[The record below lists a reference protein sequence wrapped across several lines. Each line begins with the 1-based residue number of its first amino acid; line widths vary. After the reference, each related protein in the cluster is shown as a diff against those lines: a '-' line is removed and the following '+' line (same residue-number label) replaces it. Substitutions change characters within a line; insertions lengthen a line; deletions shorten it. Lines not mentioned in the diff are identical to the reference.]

1 MKPYISIFK
10 IKFMNNIQYRA
21 AALAGISTQAFFG
34 IVYIMVYLAF
44 YKSGTTNNLPMNWPE
59 LASYLWLNQIVFAL
73 VYLWQKDRELL
84 SMIKDGNIAYELC
97 RPINFY
103 KKWFATMYGS
113 RLAALLLRFLPI
125 AILAILLPA
134 PYKLYA
140 PISIKAMLLF
150 LVALLLSSIITTTIS
165 LLIHIITI
173 FTIDE
178 RGIMN
183 ILMVTGE
190 ILSGGTI
197 PISFFPTTLRK
208 IAYLFPFRYIADLPF
223 RIYSGNISIQNAI
236 PDLLNEVIWIIILIL
251 LGYLLSKKA
260 TKKAVIQGG

>member
-21 AALAGISTQAFFG
+21 AALAGISTQLFFG
-34 IVYIMVYLAF
+34 LVFIMVYLAF
-44 YKSGTTNNLPMNWPE
+44 YQSGTTKSLPMNWPE
-59 LASYLWLNQIVFAL
+59 LVSYLWLNQIVFAL

-113 RLAALLLRFLPI
+113 RLAAVLLRFLPVTAI
-125 AILAILLPA
+125 ALLLPE
-134 PYKLYA
+134 PYKLYT
-140 PISIKAMLLF
+140 PISIKAFLLF
-150 LVALLLSSIITTTIS
+150 LITIILSSITVTSIS

-178 RGIMN
+178 RGIMT

-190 ILSGGTI
+190 ILSGGSI

-223 RIYSGNISIQNAI
+223 RIYSGNISITSAI
-236 PDLLNEVIWIIILIL
+236 PDIISALIWMIILIL
-251 LGYLLSKKA
+251 LGYTLSKKA
-260 TKKAVIQGG
+260 IKKAVIQGG

>member
-44 YKSGTTNNLPMNWPE
+44 YKSGATNNLPMNWPE

-73 VYLWQKDRELL
+73 IYLWQKDRELL

-113 RLAALLLRFLPI
+113 RLAAVLLRFLPVTII
-125 AILAILLPA
+125 ALLLPA

-140 PISIKAMLLF
+140 PISINAMLLF

-260 TKKAVIQGG
+260 IKKAVIQGG

>member
-1 MKPYISIFK
+1 MKSYISIFK

-21 AALAGISTQAFFG
+21 AALAGISTQVFFG
-34 IVYIMVYLAF
+34 LVFIMVYLAF
-44 YKSGTTNNLPMNWPE
+44 YQSGTTNSLPMNWTE

-113 RLAALLLRFLPI
+113 RLAAVLLRFLPVTI
-125 AILAILLPA
+125 IAILLPE

-140 PISIKAMLLF
+140 PISIKAFLLF
-150 LVALLLSSIITTTIS
+150 LITIILSSIIVTSIS

-178 RGIMN
+178 RGIMT

-190 ILSGGTI
+190 ILSGGSI
-197 PISFFPTTLRK
+197 PISFFPSTLRK

-223 RIYSGNISIQNAI
+223 RIYSGNISITSAI
-236 PDLLNEVIWIIILIL
+236 PDIISELIWMIILIL
-251 LGYLLSKKA
+251 LGYILSKKA
-260 TKKAVIQGG
+260 LKKAVIQGG